1 MNNKKKII
9 LPMIIGLL
17 MVITVIGVTYAFF
30 NYTRT
35 GLANTVSVG
44 RIYFKHEEG
53 DSISL
58 QNVFPISSEQAET
71 DTTNAKTLSISVIG
85 DTDYDGGIEYVVTL
99 DSVNNTK
106 NVPITLEVSV
116 TGTGLG
122 TEEANDYYTNRNNYS
137 ESKYKIEYNNR
148 LVQDN
153 HILVGY
159 ISPNV
164 NKGNI
169 EGING
174 TINIKAY
181 VDSSNV
187 LISDTYPEGTVT
199 IDGVEYYNGTPT
211 TNKTVLTTEEWNSIT
226 GNNALSFKIK
236 VEAREGIW
244 VEKPST
250 PASCFTTTTPVAKY
264 VRNLNMDINT
274 CVNKLTEWGWDEYSE
289 EDETLEAYCNGTGT
303 VEGTTLQEDLDSNA
317 FDSSELTELETTGI
331 TNLGYTTSITDY
343 DASCGSDVVIPSKIN
358 TELVT
363 SYTRNPNMDI
373 NTCVNKFTEMGT
385 PPLQEG
391 ETLEAFCN
399 GTGTVLGMTLQ
410 EIIDNWP
417 STLLT
422 EFETAEII
430 MRASSTPIQANVTEI
445 GENSFQN
452 KNLTSVIIPNSITV
466 IGVGAFEDNQ
476 LTGTLIIPDSV
487 TGIGGSA
494 FSSNNISK
502 IIVSDAF
509 YDNNSSH
516 MCKPNTSGISQSSDF
531 SGKVSYL
538 YSAARNDI
546 SVQKINSKPIFN
558 NFVNE
563 DVTISNK
570 SETKSCSAVSYWQ

>member
-187 LISDTYPEGTVT
+187 LISDTYPEETIT

-211 TNKTVLTTEEWNSIT
+211 TNKKVLTTEEWNSIT
-226 GNNALSFKIK
+226 GTNALSFKIK

-250 PASCFTTTTPVAKY
+250 PASCFTTSTPVAKY
-264 VRNLNMDINT
+264 LRNSNMDINT
-274 CVNKLTEWGWDEYSE
+274 CVSKFTEWGYN
-289 EDETLEAYCNGTGT
+289 EDLQEGETLEAFCNGTGT
-303 VEGTTLQEDLDSNA
+303 LEGGTLQEWIDSNGLPNVMLE
-317 FDSSELTELETTGI
+317 SSGII
-331 TNLGYTTSITDY
+331 TNLGYTTTITDY

-363 SYTRNPNMDI
+363 YTRNPNMDI
-373 NTCVNKFTEMGT
+373 NTCVSKFTEWGWNED
-385 PPLQEG
+385 LQEG
-391 ETLEAFCN
+391 ETLETFCN
-399 GTGTVLGMTLQ
+399 GTGTLGGMTLQ
-410 EIIDNWP
+410 QMIDNWP
-417 STLLT
+417 SALLT
-422 EFETAEII
+422 ELETAGII
-430 MRASSTPIQANVTEI
+430 IPNTTSVSVQANVTEI
-445 GENSFQN
+445 GENSFED
-452 KNLTSVIIPNSITV
+452 KNLISVM
-466 IGVGAFEDNQ
+466 
-476 LTGTLIIPDSV
+476 IPDSV
-487 TGIGGSA
+487 TTIGSDA
-494 FSSNNISK
+494 FNGNLELNE
-502 IIVSDAF
+502 IIVSDALYTSLVGDCEGGSKQLDLF
-509 YDNNSSH
+509 SLPMEMISLKNRS
-516 MCKPNTSGISQSSDF
+516 NTG
-531 SGKVSYL
+531 V
-538 YSAARNDI
+538 
-546 SVQKINSKPIFN
+546 
-558 NFVNE
+558 
-563 DVTISNK
+563 
-570 SETKSCSAVSYWQ
+570 CSIYPTGR